1 MEMKQKNSCYGIE
14 NNTWSNIGLLIF
26 RLVIGGF
33 MLTHGLQKLNNF
45 DMMSAV
51 FPDPLGV
58 GSTLSLGLIIFAEFF
73 CSALIIL
80 GLFTRLATI
89 PLMIGMIVAAF
100 IIHGNDPFAVK
111 ELSLFYL
118 SLYVGLIFT
127 GAGKY
132 SLDYL
137 LRDYYA
143 IICSKFSKKK

>member
-1 MEMKQKNSCYGIE
+1 
-14 NNTWSNIGLLIF
+14 
-26 RLVIGGF
+26 
-33 MLTHGLQKLNNF
+33 
-45 DMMSAV
+45 MMSAA

>member
-1 MEMKQKNSCYGIE
+1 MKIKQKNSCYGIG

-45 DMMSAV
+45 DMMSAA